1 MFQIDVENKRVKAEN
16 TKLSIELSDLKKTLA
31 GKGDGEKAMLEASNE
46 LRVVRDE
53 LENLLEIIST
63 KDTKI
68 ADLNFELEEIQD
80 KLEQTN
86 QESDAKNEEIKTLRS
101 QVIPS

>member
-1 MFQIDVENKRVKAEN
+1 MKAEN
-16 TKLSIELSDLKKTLA
+16 TKLSIELTDLKKTLA

-63 KDTKI
+63 KDSKI
-68 ADLNFELEEIQD
+68 ADLNFELEEIQVGTE
-80 KLEQTN
+80 LGNTG
-86 QESDAKNEEIKTLRS
+86 
-101 QVIPS
+101 P